1 MRDLRTVRQT
11 ETITSGPGSFA
22 GTHYRLVAPNRFAYR
37 TNGGAR
43 SIAIGINQ
51 WTRGPKETAWQKD
64 RFGGGGPG
72 FRTRSW
78 FSWTNYAQ
86 SVRLLRTT
94 GAGHRRVAELALMD
108 SGTPLWYRL
117 TVQLAPLRVVA
128 VRMIAAGHFMHQR
141 FYAFNEPL
149 RIAPPN

>member
-1 MRDLRTVRQT
+1 VLYRADIDGLRAIAV
-11 ETITSGPGSFA
+11 TSVVLFDTGLA
-22 GTHYRLVAPNRFAYR
+22 AV
-37 TNGGAR
+37 
-43 SIAIGINQ
+43 
-51 WTRGPKETAWQKD
+51 
-64 RFGGGGPG
+64 GGGGPG